1 RQYRADEI
9 EHHRDQRRSCV
20 DDCEEE
26 VDNHRQ
32 NRRKRVAEN
41 AYDLLD
47 DRHQLIEHRCQP
59 TDQVARELGD
69 ELDQRRDCVRQQP
82 DGVGKRWKQRTD
94 ELPDHR
100 KQRSERFH
108 NRQNRVTHRFDSG
121 EQGLQALGQ
130 SRTEHLENRL
140 KLDDQS
146 TNDFT
151 DGAEHR
157 LEGAYRLNEC
167 RCDLIDGRDQR
178 TAERAL
184 QLGEGVRNLRGGVG
198 RRFRGSADLVLQLLE
213 NDLLCTEYV
222 TRLNERLDL

>member
-1 RQYRADEI
+1 
-9 EHHRDQRRSCV
+9 
-20 DDCEEE
+20 
-26 VDNHRQ
+26 
-32 NRRKRVAEN
+32 
-41 AYDLLD
+41 
-47 DRHQLIEHRCQP
+47 
-59 TDQVARELGD
+59 
-69 ELDQRRDCVRQQP
+69 
-82 DGVGKRWKQRTD
+82 RTD
-94 ELPDHR
+94 ELADHR

-157 LEGAYRLNEC
+157 LESAYRLNEC

-222 TRLNERLDL
+222 TRLNERLDLLLLLFGELDTHPGESGDTLHRIVERLT